1 MSDSL
6 RVEIPGPACPQGSAR
21 AFVVNGKAQI
31 TSANKGLNAWRAIAV
46 KYLQDGMTDR
56 GRESPFEGPVA
67 VWVFEDRV
75 RPKGRAKRHVRPDT
89 RPDLDKI
96 ARAALDVLVIA
107 GVLKDDAQVCKLNA
121 EKRYADKAGV
131 VLFVEEI

>member
-6 RVEIPGPACPQGSAR
+6 RVEIPGPAAAQGSAR
-21 AFVVNGKAQI
+21 AFVVGGKAQI

-46 KYLQDGMTDR
+46 KFLQDGMAEQ
-56 GRESPFEGPVA
+56 GVLEPFSGPVA

-121 EKRYADKAGV
+121 EKRYAEKAGV